1 MTKRRIILLL
11 GVCFSIAFFAVRTQ
25 SETGSSNQTAK
36 STDNEKSQ
44 NITDKKKKEEVEKP
58 LESLKNMTPEQAI
71 KVLRHYRER
80 ERAEIRRR
88 RELEL
93 EQMYEELAKEGRGP
107 LISRKQRYEN
117 WQKKASKWSKELLKE
132 KAALEVND
140 QQWKLIKPK
149 LEKIRRLRQQSTSV
163 VGLSLSGGSSHN
175 EANFRSRARL
185 KPPTWQWNRPWKGM
199 ASAELTDAQK
209 LAKQLIALVEN
220 NNTTPEQFRRQMD
233 ALRKAR
239 KEEAKIKRQLSETQ
253 QELRELLTTRLSF
266 KEGRI
271 SWQGIK

>member
-1 MTKRRIILLL
+1 MTKRSIILLL
-11 GVCFSIAFFAVRTQ
+11 GVCFSISFFAVRTQ
-25 SETGSSNQTAK
+25 SGTRRSNQTAK

-44 NITDKKKKEEVEKP
+44 NITDKKKKEEVEKL

-117 WQKKASKWSKELLKE
+117 RQKKASKWSKELLKE

-175 EANFRSRARL
+175 ETNFRSRARL
-185 KPPTWQWNRPWKGM
+185 KPPTWQWNRLWKRT

-209 LAKQLIALVEN
+209 LAKQLIALVERK
-220 NNTTPEQFRRQMD
+220 NTAPEQFRRTMV

-239 KEEAKIKRQLSETQ
+239 REEAELKRQLSEAQ
-253 QELRELLTTRLSF
+253 QELRELLTTRQEAALVLM
-266 KEGRI
+266 R
-271 SWQGIK
+271 WL